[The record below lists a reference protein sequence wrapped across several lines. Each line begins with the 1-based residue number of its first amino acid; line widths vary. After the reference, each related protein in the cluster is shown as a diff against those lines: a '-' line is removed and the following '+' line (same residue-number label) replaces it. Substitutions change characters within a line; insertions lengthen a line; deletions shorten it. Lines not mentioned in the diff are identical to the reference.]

1 MINSPQPRGRSP
13 VESDKKGI
21 GQMQFG
27 IKKVNSALSQ
37 RVNSVWGLLIIF
49 RGPSG
54 TRWKNI
60 DFEEFLLS
68 AHGGYHGFAPGLP
81 CCIRQP
87 TKSHHHYQHHHNN
100 YGTNIATIGTS
111 NKCYTHQNIKAS
123 TAVFLTDLFSCV
135 NIWIAELLTSN
146 SSESTFLNFLSRSS
160 FFSFCSSR
168 STRVSF
174 ISPFQ
179 TKVVNSSKTTSSLFA
194 FWVFFF
200 HWATSLFCSSTSSY
214 ASFSWNVSIFKH

>member
-1 MINSPQPRGRSP
+1 M
-13 VESDKKGI
+13 
-21 GQMQFG
+21 
-27 IKKVNSALSQ
+27 NSALSQ
-37 RVNSVWGLLIIF
+37 IVNSVWGRLIIF

-60 DFEEFLLS
+60 DFGEFLRS

-123 TAVFLTDLFSCV
+123 TAVFLTALVGCV
-135 NIWIAELLTSN
+135 NIWIAKLLTSN

-179 TKVVNSSKTTSSLFA
+179 TKSCQFIKDNVLTICFLGFLFPLGHISLLLIHLLICLVQLKCVNF
-194 FWVFFF
+194 
-200 HWATSLFCSSTSSY
+200 
-214 ASFSWNVSIFKH
+214 

>member
-1 MINSPQPRGRSP
+1 MINSPQLRGRSP
-13 VESDKKGI
+13 VESDKKGS

-60 DFEEFLLS
+60 DFGEFLRS

-111 NKCYTHQNIKAS
+111 NKCYTHQNINAA
-123 TAVFLTDLFSCV
+123 TAVFLTALVGCV
-135 NIWIAELLTSN
+135 NIWILL
-146 SSESTFLNFLSRSS
+146 SS
-160 FFSFCSSR
+160 
-168 STRVSF
+168 
-174 ISPFQ
+174 SPPIVQ
-179 TKVVNSSKTTSSLFA
+179 NPPS
-194 FWVFFF
+194 
-200 HWATSLFCSSTSSY
+200 
-214 ASFSWNVSIFKH
+214 

>member
-1 MINSPQPRGRSP
+1 MINSPQLRGRSP
-13 VESDKKGI
+13 VESDKKGS

-37 RVNSVWGLLIIF
+37 RVNLVWGRLIIF

-60 DFEEFLLS
+60 DFGEFLRS

-87 TKSHHHYQHHHNN
+87 TKSHHHYQHHHNH
-100 YGTNIATIGTS
+100 YGTDIATTGTS

-123 TAVFLTDLFSCV
+123 IVVFLTAIVGCV
-135 NIWIAELLTSN
+135 NICIAELLTSN

-179 TKVVNSSKTTSSLFA
+179 TKVVNSS
-194 FWVFFF
+194 
-200 HWATSLFCSSTSSY
+200 
-214 ASFSWNVSIFKH
+214 

>member
-1 MINSPQPRGRSP
+1 MQCGNS
-13 VESDKKGI
+13 
-21 GQMQFG
+21 
-27 IKKVNSALSQ
+27 KVNSALSQ
-37 RVNSVWGLLIIF
+37 IVNSVWGRLIIF

-60 DFEEFLLS
+60 DFGEFLRS

-123 TAVFLTDLFSCV
+123 TAVFLTALVGCV
-135 NIWIAELLTSN
+135 NIWILLSSSPPIVQNPPSWTS
-146 SSESTFLNFLSRSS
+146 SQEAH
-160 FFSFCSSR
+160 SSR
-168 STRVSF
+168 SVPREAPECRLFHLFKQKLS
-174 ISPFQ
+174 IHHKQRPFQ
-179 TKVVNSSKTTSSLFA
+179 TKSCQFIIDNVLTICFLGFLFPLGHISLLLIHLLICLVQLKCVNF
-194 FWVFFF
+194 
-200 HWATSLFCSSTSSY
+200 
-214 ASFSWNVSIFKH
+214 

>member
-13 VESDKKGI
+13 VESDKKGS

-60 DFEEFLLS
+60 DFGEFLRS

-100 YGTNIATIGTS
+100 YGTNIATIGSS

-123 TAVFLTDLFSCV
+123 TAVFLTALVGCV
-135 NIWIAELLTSN
+135 NIWITELGKG
-146 SSESTFLNFLSRSS
+146 STEKN
-160 FFSFCSSR
+160 
-168 STRVSF
+168 
-174 ISPFQ
+174 
-179 TKVVNSSKTTSSLFA
+179 
-194 FWVFFF
+194 VFFR
-200 HWATSLFCSSTSSY
+200 ALPE
-214 ASFSWNVSIFKH
+214 